1 MLARAAAVLACR
13 IAAGFL
19 VALAL
24 LGYCTY
30 RVVLAEQ
37 RTQAEQQLSFA
48 LDYGSPGEA
57 TPCLWLFVV
66 DDGKVQR
73 AGQAPPGFPLDS
85 AVAAAKDGAA
95 PTQTSVTSAGSVY
108 DVLTVRH
115 GDVVRQAVLDTWYQQ
130 LDVDHLVR
138 ALLLVGLLGVGA
150 ATVVGAELGRRSI
163 APLGDALARQRR
175 FVADASHE
183 LRTPLTR
190 LHTRAQLLLR
200 WRQDQQLP
208 EKLAEELGTLVR
220 SAGELNDVV
229 EDLLISA
236 GLRADPVRRRLVDLA
251 ELAAAAVQAERPR
264 LEARSLELKVG
275 AESNAGDESGG
286 EPGGEAGS
294 EPDGGAS
301 GDAPQLMVQG
311 AASPLRR
318 MIATLIDNAIGHT
331 GPDGRIE
338 VSVRPAE
345 HGMIELEVAD
355 DGTGFDPA
363 DRERIFERFAQSG
376 TPGPRR
382 FGLGLAL
389 AREIAAD
396 HGGTIRAE
404 GRPGQGATVTV
415 RLPAA
420 PPTAAVAVSAAVNAT
435 VAGAEGSGAAEGSG
449 DPAGRIDSVG

>member
-1 MLARAAAVLACR
+1 MRRRRTPATPERRILARTAAVLACR
-13 IAAGFL
+13 IASGFV
-19 VALAL
+19 VALGL

-37 RTQAEQQLSFA
+37 HTQATQQLAFA
-48 LDYGSPGEA
+48 LDYGSPNEG
-57 TPCLWLFVV
+57 TPCLWVFVV
-66 DDGKVQR
+66 DGGRVQR
-73 AGQAPPGFPLDS
+73 APQAPAGFPLGT
-85 AVAAAKDGAA
+85 AVAAAKDGAPPA
-95 PTQTSVTSAGSVY
+95 RTSVEVGGTTY

-115 GDVVRQAVLDTWYQQ
+115 GGAVRQVVFDTWYQQ
-130 LDVDHLVR
+130 MDLEHLVR
-138 ALLLVGLLGVGA
+138 ALMLVGLLGVGA
-150 ATVVGAELGRRSI
+150 ATLVGAALGRKSI

-200 WRQDQQLP
+200 WRQEHQLP
-208 EKLAEELGTLVR
+208 DRLAEELGTLVH
-220 SAGELNDVV
+220 SASELNEVV

-236 GLRADPVRRRLVDLA
+236 GLRGDPDRRRRVDLA
-251 ELAAAAVQAERPR
+251 ELAAAAVDAQRPR
-264 LEARSLELKVG
+264 LEARGIVLNTGTEVRG
-275 AESNAGDESGG
+275 APDADDAEPRPAAAG
-286 EPGGEAGS
+286 
-294 EPDGGAS
+294 
-301 GDAPQLMVQG
+301 LVVHG

-318 MIATLIDNAIGHT
+318 MIATLIDNAISHT
-331 GPDGRIE
+331 GPTGRIE
-338 VSVRPAE
+338 VSVRRPLE
-345 HGMIELEVAD
+345 KGVIELEVAD

-376 TPGPRR
+376 PPGPRR

-404 GRPGQGATVTV
+404 GWPGHGATFTV

-420 PPTAAVAVSAAVNAT
+420 PP
-435 VAGAEGSGAAEGSG
+435 G
-449 DPAGRIDSVG
+449 